1 MAVLVTQE
9 VVRATNA
16 AARTVFD
23 TAFAA
28 QEGAWKQ
35 IATLLQSTGA
45 TEEYNWIG
53 QVPVMR
59 EWLDERQI
67 TALSAYGYT
76 IRNKKFEAT
85 IAVAREVLE
94 DEAHA
99 QIRTRVE
106 SLAEAASAHYDAL
119 VFDLVKEGE
128 TQRAYDGAAFYGTHM
143 VGGVSRTNLGTGVL
157 SATSLENA
165 IATMMRTPLDNG
177 EPMLIRPT
185 HLLVPPELQF
195 EAMRL
200 VASAFNPGATGAANA
215 ANPLQGFLTVVTTP
229 RLTSSTEWHLLDCS
243 RSVKPFFVQQRIAP
257 EFSALDG
264 ETGEP
269 SETAFLR
276 DELWYGVRSRDNA
289 GYGLWQMAYK
299 STGEGE

>member
-23 TAFAA
+23 TAFAG
-28 QEGAWKQ
+28 QDGVWKQ
-35 IATLLQSTGA
+35 IATLIPSVGA
-45 TEEYNWIG
+45 SEEYGWIG

-67 TALSAYGYT
+67 TALSTYGYT

-94 DEAHA
+94 DEAQA
-99 QIRTRVE
+99 QVRTRVE

-119 VFDLVKEGE
+119 VFDLVRNGEG
-128 TQRAYDGAAFYGTHM
+128 QPAYDGAAFYGSHQ
-143 VGGVSRTNLGTGVL
+143 VGGVSRSNIGSDPL
-157 SATSLENA
+157 SAESLESA
-165 IATMMRTPLDNG
+165 IALMMRTPLDNG
-177 EPMLIRPT
+177 DPMLIRPT

-195 EAMRL
+195 QAMRL

-215 ANPLQGFLTVVTTP
+215 ANPLQGYLTVVATP
-229 RLTSSTEWHLLDCS
+229 RLTGETEWHLLDCS
-243 RSVKPFFVQQRIAP
+243 RSVKPFIIQQRIAP

-264 ETGEP
+264 EGGEP

-299 STGEGE
+299 SSGTG